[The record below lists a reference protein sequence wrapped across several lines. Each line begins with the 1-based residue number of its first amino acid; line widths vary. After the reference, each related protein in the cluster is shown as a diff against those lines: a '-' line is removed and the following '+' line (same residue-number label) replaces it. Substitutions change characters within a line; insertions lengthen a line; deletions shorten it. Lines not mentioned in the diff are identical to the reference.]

1 MLDILPLGV
10 HGGGAYRKK
19 SPFLHPRKSNVD
31 PLTKMC
37 FGCGFARGFQFV
49 EQQVVQ
55 QIHNKQQIEVNEFDV

>member
-1 MLDILPLGV
+1 MGVGPIEKIALP
-10 HGGGAYRKK
+10 
-19 SPFLHPRKSNVD
+19 PPPKSNVD

-37 FGCGFARGFQFV
+37 FGCGFARGFQFI

>member
-1 MLDILPLGV
+1 MCLS
-10 HGGGAYRKK
+10 KK